1 MVLLDEGIAECGF
14 DAPDADM
21 EEGSTPKS
29 RSMRESSDAYS
40 FV

>member
-1 MVLLDEGIAECGF
+1 MVLLDEGIAECGLM
-14 DAPDADM
+14 PQTPNM
-21 EEGSTPKS
+21 KEGSTPKS